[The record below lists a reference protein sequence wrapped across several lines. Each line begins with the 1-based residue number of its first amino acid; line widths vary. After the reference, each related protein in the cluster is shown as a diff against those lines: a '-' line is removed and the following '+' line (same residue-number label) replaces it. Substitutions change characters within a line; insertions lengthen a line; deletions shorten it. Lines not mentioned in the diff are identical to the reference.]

1 MFVDS
6 KTVTKG
12 ENKMYSRWRYYIL
25 IIYFTAKF
33 LEMNCLSNDN
43 DEDIVCVILRGEIF
57 SGFPRQG

>member
-12 ENKMYSRWRYYIL
+12 ENKMYSRWRYNIL

-33 LEMNCLSNDN
+33 LEMNCLSNDS